1 MKINFFGVLWSL
13 IVGDLFML
21 EQSDSVLFESLR
33 RLQLMELTVD
43 LLKVRIESSLY
54 SHSMSI
60 PFMSSF
66 SASCYF
72 FSGASFSKS
81 SNCFNV

>member
-13 IVGDLFML
+13 TVGDLFML

-43 LLKVRIESSLY
+43 LLKVRIE
-54 SHSMSI
+54 
-60 PFMSSF
+60 
-66 SASCYF
+66 
-72 FSGASFSKS
+72 
-81 SNCFNV
+81 